1 MKRRV
6 PGTTVVRSTHARST
20 PPTAAMQSTLNSL
33 LTTHESITTSL
44 STLRTAAS
52 IHATRSS
59 AVADRLAAA
68 RGSLDTAKDTGK
80 MVRLKQR
87 FLSELDNAKSLLG
100 GGETAL
106 RRVIAI
112 LEGVAGA
119 TINPSHPALSELAEA
134 STALADALD
143 REWRAWLGSSSGAE
157 LLWQG
162 ARSLALAP
170 PGGLSDG
177 LDNLG
182 RQRSSLELA
191 RSLWETA
198 ERIDKL
204 LSRLPEESGDS
215 GEPTNV
221 ASCHAL
227 LQKEC
232 AQRCTADLQTAN
244 RLAAHATTIGT
255 DDADGSSVLLEA
267 VAEAASAAAKAARA
281 ASAVFTLLPPPEE
294 VEDSKASSSLQE
306 MSTATDGLL
315 TKLKSLPEAG
325 EGGGSSGTRG
335 KELKTLGSETSALL
349 RRQLDAAANL
359 ASAAQHA
366 KGRRALSMLG
376 EAGEKLAA
384 AALAQARAERAAA
397 LC

>member
-1 MKRRV
+1 MTRKCRGRV

-33 LTTHESITTSL
+33 LTTHDSITTSL

-59 AVADRLAAA
+59 AVAGRLAAA
-68 RGSLDTAKDTGK
+68 AAVWTAAKDTGK

-119 TINPSHPALSELAEA
+119 TVNPSHPALSELAEA

-294 VEDSKASSSLQE
+294 VEDSRPRPRFRRCRRRRTDCSQSSNSCQ
-306 MSTATDGLL
+306 
-315 TKLKSLPEAG
+315 
-325 EGGGSSGTRG
+325 
-335 KELKTLGSETSALL
+335 
-349 RRQLDAAANL
+349 RREREEEAAAREGRSSKR
-359 ASAAQHA
+359 SAV
-366 KGRRALSMLG
+366 RRARCCGDSSMRRPTSRARRSTQRDG
-376 EAGEKLAA
+376 E
-384 AALAQARAERAAA
+384 R
-397 LC
+397 

>member
-1 MKRRV
+1 M

-33 LTTHESITTSL
+33 LTTHDSITTSL

-143 REWRAWLGSSSGAE
+143 REWRAWLASSSGAE
-157 LLWQG
+157 E
-162 ARSLALAP
+162 SP
-170 PGGLSDG
+170 PATHTPRCS
-177 LDNLG
+177 
-182 RQRSSLELA
+182 
-191 RSLWETA
+191 A
-198 ERIDKL
+198 ERFRNGRRVVIAFVVVD
-204 LSRLPEESGDS
+204 D
-215 GEPTNV
+215 
-221 ASCHAL
+221 
-227 LQKEC
+227 
-232 AQRCTADLQTAN
+232 DL
-244 RLAAHATTIGT
+244 
-255 DDADGSSVLLEA
+255 DDASNNDDDNDDE
-267 VAEAASAAAKAARA
+267 
-281 ASAVFTLLPPPEE
+281 P
-294 VEDSKASSSLQE
+294 
-306 MSTATDGLL
+306 
-315 TKLKSLPEAG
+315 
-325 EGGGSSGTRG
+325 
-335 KELKTLGSETSALL
+335 SE
-349 RRQLDAAANL
+349 
-359 ASAAQHA
+359 
-366 KGRRALSMLG
+366 
-376 EAGEKLAA
+376 
-384 AALAQARAERAAA
+384 
-397 LC
+397 